1 MSTNDVAL
9 KLVALKAAEGRVKE
23 LRAEVEAELLQEM
36 RRGTVHAA
44 LGDVEVGSVTITAP
58 TAALRVVDD
67 AAFLAWVRKHAPHAI
82 EERVRDL
89 DKRAIL
95 AAAKTTGELPD
106 GVDLVDGGA
115 PQVRVKVTAEQVEAL
130 QAAHGL
136 PALLA
141 AGE

>member
-23 LRAEVEAELLQEM
+23 LRQQVEAELVTEV

-44 LGDVEVGSVTITAP
+44 LGDVEVGSVTITHPAP
-58 TAALRVVDD
+58 ALRVTND
-67 AAFLAWVRKHAPHAI
+67 AAFLTWCRHNAPHAI
-82 EERVRDL
+82 EERVRDV

-95 AAAKTTGELPD
+95 TAAKGTGEVPD
-106 GVDLVDGGA
+106 GVDLVEGGA
-115 PQVRVKVTAEQVEAL
+115 PQVRVRVTPEQVEAL

-141 AGE
+141 GE